1 MALDPDFL
9 AILRC
14 PADRAELV
22 YDEAA
27 ATLTCTTCRRV
38 YEVLDGDIPNLLIDE
53 ATQPGR

>member
-1 MALDPDFL
+1 MALDQDFL

-14 PADRAELV
+14 PADRGDLA

-27 ATLTCTTCRRV
+27 ATLTCSGCGRI

-53 ATQPGR
+53 ATQPSR